1 MRQKKLG
8 SGSLLVK
15 SLLTFDRGA
24 TCCLGHLFKSIY
36 WTYWPIFY
44 GRKQQPVNL
53 ALFMSVLAKC
63 FTKRSCKT

>member
-24 TCCLGHLFKSIY
+24 TCCLGHLFRQ
-36 WTYWPIFY
+36 FLD
-44 GRKQQPVNL
+44 N
-53 ALFMSVLAKC
+53 
-63 FTKRSCKT
+63 